1 MEKETE
7 DYIMQLEKRLV
18 LLEGRVA
25 MLEVNQAYKHV
36 PSMPKYAKHIGCPVC
51 GIGGDGK
58 VMGYV
63 CNRSD
68 CPTRVT
74 C

>member
-1 MEKETE
+1 
-7 DYIMQLEKRLV
+7 
-18 LLEGRVA
+18 
-25 MLEVNQAYKHV
+25 
-36 PSMPKYAKHIGCPVC
+36 VC
-51 GIGGDGK
+51 GMGADGK
-58 VMGYV
+58 AYGYV